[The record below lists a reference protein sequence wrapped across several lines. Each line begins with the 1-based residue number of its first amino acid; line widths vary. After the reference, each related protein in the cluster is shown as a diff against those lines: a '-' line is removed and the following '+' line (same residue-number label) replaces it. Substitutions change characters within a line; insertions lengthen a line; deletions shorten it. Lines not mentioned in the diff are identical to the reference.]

1 MIHGGKIIVSKK
13 SGNSW
18 VTAVAA
24 AKSCEI
30 GANADML
37 PISAPSMTGSDG
49 SWQYV
54 IAGLKSWRVTVNALV
69 TTVEQILG
77 VGTEVQ
83 LKIYN
88 ADTTSD
94 SVTGYAYI
102 QELRQTG
109 TWGNLAQYA
118 VVFVGNGPLSAT

>member
-18 VTAVAA
+18 VVAVAA

-30 GANADML
+30 GATAEMV
-37 PISAPSMTGSDG
+37 PISAPSISNG
-49 SWQYV
+49 SWQHV

>member
-30 GANADML
+30 GSTAEAI
-37 PISAPSMTGSDG
+37 PISAPSLTGSDG

-69 TTVEQILG
+69 TNVEQILG
-77 VGTEVQ
+77 VGTDVE

-88 ADTTSD
+88 ADTTTD
-94 SVTGYAYI
+94 SVTGHAII

-118 VVFVGNGPLSAT
+118 AVFVGNGPLSAT